1 MKVPSLMVSL
11 GMSSGPTSI
20 GQRPV
25 SMSSRPACVWE
36 RPGSVREW
44 PGRVGPG
51 GSGGQGRGEGQ
62 GEDQQKH
69 LQSPVSI
76 YYATSQPLTS
86 NSSTDFILIFLR

>member
-1 MKVPSLMVSL
+1 MKSL
-11 GMSSGPTSI
+11 GMSSWPTSI

-25 SMSSRPACVWE
+25 SMSSRPASVWE

-51 GSGGQGRGEGQ
+51 RSGGQGGGEGQ